1 MSVLRRVVVVG
12 ALVGLLA
19 GGGIA
24 GAVQAAPS
32 GGPAPA
38 GVASTGGSERA
49 GSAPQGAAP
58 GGAAARSTAP
68 GYVEDGTDDPVV
80 AAPPLSRP
88 DTRHCTVTL
97 AKEFDSNAPDGSQQ
111 FYTGTLTPPARCR
124 GPWAKVV
131 LDQTV
136 TVSGRQ
142 YDRSGSLTIG
152 GTEVWFGTTEEPS
165 GPVATTYHV
174 ATDVTRFA
182 ALLRSSQPFRGGIGN
197 YVSDVYTGNY
207 RQTVTLTYYL
217 ADRHHPAP
225 TTPDAVRGF
234 PSRQAKPGANTVH
247 FGLSELPRNLTRA
260 YVEVTLKGN
269 GCDEQWFAGVPD
281 DVAAKYPNA
290 GMCGHG
296 PYREAAVALDGTAAG
311 AVTTFP
317 HIYSGG
323 IVPTLWRPV
332 PAIGT
337 FALYPETLDVT
348 PFVGRLV
355 DGDSHDLTVTV
366 PGADDRWD
374 VVATVLLYTDH
385 HAARTSGA
393 LTAHRVAPIAHPTT
407 TEQPLSGN
415 GTRVDVRASRN
426 DVTAGYVDTSAG
438 RVRTTVR
445 STLSYRNV
453 DDVTAAG
460 MAQSIEQTVSGRQRS
475 TSTVDG
481 HRVAA
486 SRHDFCYPLSVDY
499 SAAAYTDDQNFSLT
513 GTVEMARV
521 VRTAAAGR
529 RGWQTTER
537 GREWLRST
545 GILTRTDGVTTAS
558 DGSSRSTYDGLDDV
572 GRPYHHRIV
581 TDHGRILSDVAH
593 R

>member
-1 MSVLRRVVVVG
+1 MSVLRRVVAVG

-24 GAVQAAPS
+24 GVAQAAP
-32 GGPAPA
+32 GGGAAPA
-38 GVASTGGSERA
+38 A
-49 GSAPQGAAP
+49 GAP
-58 GGAAARSTAP
+58 GGAAAP

-80 AAPPLSRP
+80 AAPPVSRP
-88 DTRHCTVTL
+88 DSRHCTVTL
-97 AKEFDSNAPDGSQQ
+97 AKDFDSNAADGSQQ
-111 FYTGTLTPPARCR
+111 FYSGTLAPPAGCR

-142 YDRSGSLTIG
+142 YDRSGDLTIG
-152 GTEVWFGTTEEPS
+152 DAEVWFGTTEEPS
-165 GPVATTYHV
+165 GAVPTTYHV

-182 ALLRSSQPFRGGIGN
+182 ALLRQPQPFRGGIGN

-207 RQTVTLTYYL
+207 RQTVTLTYYV
-217 ADRHHPAP
+217 ADRRHPAA
-225 TTPDAVRGF
+225 TTPDAVYGF
-234 PSRQAKPGANTVH
+234 GSQQAKPVGETVH
-247 FGLSELPRNLTRA
+247 FGLSRLPRNITRA
-260 YVEVTLKGN
+260 AVEVTLKGN
-269 GCDEQWFAGVPD
+269 GCDEQWFSAVPD
-281 DVAAKYPNA
+281 DVAARYPDA

-296 PYREAAVALDGTAAG
+296 PYREAAVALDDTAAG

-355 DGDSHDLTVTV
+355 DGARHDLAVTV
-366 PGADDRWD
+366 PGANDNWD

-393 LTAHRVAPIAHPTT
+393 LTTHRVAASAHPTT
-407 TEQPLSGN
+407 TEDPLSDN
-415 GTRVDVRASRN
+415 GTRVDVRASRD

-445 STLSYRNV
+445 STLSYRSV

-460 MAQSIEQTVSGRQRS
+460 MAQSIRQAVTGRQAS

-481 HRVAA
+481 RRVAA
-486 SRHDFCYPLSVDY
+486 SRHDFSYPLGVDY

-529 RGWQTTER
+529 HGWRTTER

-558 DGSSRSTYDGLDDV
+558 DGSSRSTYDGLDDA

-581 TDHGRILSDVAH
+581 TDHGRIRSGVT
-593 R
+593 RP

>member
-1 MSVLRRVVVVG
+1 MLRAVVVVGGVMSVLRRVVVLG
-12 ALVGLLA
+12 ALVGLLV
-19 GGGIA
+19 GGASVGVA
-24 GAVQAAPS
+24 QAAPS
-32 GGPAPA
+32 GG
-38 GVASTGGSERA
+38 
-49 GSAPQGAAP
+49 AAP
-58 GGAAARSTAP
+58 GGMTARAQGAAP

-80 AAPPLSRP
+80 AAPPVSRP

-97 AKEFDSNAPDGSQQ
+97 ARDFDSNAADGSQQ
-111 FYTGTLTPPARCR
+111 FYSGTLTPPADCR

-142 YDRSGSLTIG
+142 YDRSGELTIG

-165 GPVATTYHV
+165 GAVPTTYHV

-182 ALLRSSQPFRGGIGN
+182 ALLGSPQPFRGGIGN
-197 YVSDVYTGNY
+197 YVTDVYTGNY
-207 RQTVTLTYYL
+207 RQSVTLTYYT
-217 ADRHHPAP
+217 AARHHPAA
-225 TTPDAVRGF
+225 TTPDVVRGF
-234 PSRQAKPGANTVH
+234 ASQQAKPGAETVH
-247 FGLSELPRNLTRA
+247 FGLSKLPRNITRA

-269 GCDEQWFAGVPD
+269 GCDEQWFSGVPD
-281 DVAAKYPNA
+281 DVAARYPDA

-348 PFVGRLV
+348 PFAGRLV
-355 DGDSHDLTVTV
+355 DGGSHDLAVTV
-366 PGADDRWD
+366 PGANDNWD

-393 LTAHRVAPIAHPTT
+393 LTTDRVAASANPTT
-407 TEQPLSGN
+407 TEKPLPGN
-415 GTRVDVRASRN
+415 GTRVDVRAGRD

-438 RVRTTVR
+438 RVHTTVR
-445 STLSYRNV
+445 SVLSYRSI

-460 MAQSIEQTVSGRQRS
+460 MAQSIRQTVSGRQTSES
-475 TSTVDG
+475 TMDG

-486 SRHDFCYPLSVDY
+486 SRHEFSYPLSVDY

-513 GTVEMARV
+513 GTVEMARE
-521 VRTAAAGR
+521 VRSEVAGR
-529 RGWQTTER
+529 DGWRATER

-545 GILTRTDGVTTAS
+545 GILTRSDGVTTAS
-558 DGSSRSTYDGLDDV
+558 DGSSRSTYDGLDDT
-572 GRPYHHRIV
+572 GRPYRHRIV
-581 TDHGRILSDVAH
+581 TDHGRILSDVTH